1 MKNKRIIPCLDIT
14 NGRVVKGKQ
23 FKELKDIDDP
33 LPLAKLYDQSGAD
46 ELIMYDI
53 TATTEGTKLFIET
66 IEEIAK
72 EISIPLTVGGGIASI
87 QDISRVLQAGANK
100 VSLNSAAIANP
111 SLINEAAATFG
122 SNSLVVGIDVKQV
135 APQQWHAFTHG
146 GTKDSNRDVIEWAKE
161 VVERGAG
168 ELVINSM
175 DNDGMKK
182 GFNIPLLM
190 ALNEAV
196 SAPMIASGGAGS
208 IQDFLDV
215 FKNTN
220 VSGALAASVFHY
232 GEVDIPTLNKQ
243 LLQAEENTDIPLQ
256 HFDVTNISFDEQ
268 GLIPAIVQHAETGD
282 VLMLAYMNEESLRKS
297 IQTKQTWFYSR
308 SRNEL
313 WNKGATSG
321 NTQVITK
328 MELDCDSD
336 SILVNVLPSGPACHT
351 GENSCFSTPIL
362 SGRSSSRTVLYQLA
376 QKIAARKINP
386 VEGAYTTYLFN
397 EGIDKILKKIGE
409 ETSEVIIGAKNNDNV
424 EVTWEISDLVY
435 HMLVLMEELG
445 VSIQQIQDE
454 LLQRHIS
461 KEETR
466 RE

>member
-23 FKELKDIDDP
+23 FKDLKDIDEP

-53 TATTEGTKLFIET
+53 TATTEGTDLFVET
-66 IEEIAK
+66 IESIAK
-72 EISIPLTVGGGIASI
+72 EISIPLTVGGGIQSI
-87 QDISRVLQAGANK
+87 KDISRVLQAGANK

-111 SLINEAAATFG
+111 ALINEAAATFG
-122 SNSLVVGIDVKQV
+122 SSSIVIGIDAKQV
-135 APQQWHAFTHG
+135 APHKWNAFTHG
-146 GTKDSNRDVIEWAKE
+146 GTKNSNKDVLDWARE

-175 DNDGMKK
+175 DNDGMKE
-182 GFNIPLLM
+182 GFNIPLLV
-190 ALNEAV
+190 ALQEAV
-196 SAPMIASGGAGS
+196 SVPIIASGGAGS
-208 IQDFLDV
+208 VQDFLDV
-215 FKNTN
+215 FMNTK
-220 VSGALAASVFHY
+220 VIGALAASVFHY

-243 LLQAEENTDIPLQ
+243 LSNIEESVVTPLQ
-256 HFDVTNISFDEQ
+256 NLDMLHITFDEQ
-268 GLIPAIVQHAETGD
+268 GLIPAVVQHAETGD
-282 VLMLAYMNEESLRKS
+282 VLMLAYMNEESLKKS

-308 SRNEL
+308 SRDEL
-313 WNKGATSG
+313 WHKGATSG

-328 MELDCDSD
+328 MELDCDGD
-336 SILVNVLPSGPACHT
+336 TILVTVLPNGPSCHT
-351 GENSCFSTPIL
+351 GNNTCFSTPIL
-362 SGRSSSRTVLYQLA
+362 SGPPSSRTVLYQLA
-376 QKIAARKINP
+376 QKIATRKKNP

-409 ETSEVIIGAKNNDNV
+409 EASEVIIGAKNNDKA
-424 EVTWEISDLVY
+424 EVIWETSDLVY

-445 VSIQQIQDE
+445 VSIGQIQHE

-461 KEETR
+461 KEKDRHE
-466 RE
+466 